1 MKDTGPLH
9 LPDSFPIKIYQR
21 LKTAQAET
29 VADYIIKFS
38 VYLTDKPGSLA
49 DFASLIAS
57 CNGNISFF
65 HYDRS
70 IDSNRV
76 VAEVQMSEQA
86 AIEKLFTALK
96 GSGYAF
102 EKSWT
107 TKEDL
112 QITSLENVLKI
123 KVRLENRAGTLA
135 AFSNLL
141 KTHNANV
148 IYMLYDEDIDP
159 ESADIALATGDL
171 LEIHQ
176 LLDAVNAAGYYYR
189 VLYKGSD
196 EKEVENIIGLKH
208 VEKFFLKLRR
218 LLTDEDFDALKS
230 VVDSS
235 QDLYSDLVKFYE
247 ESGNFLEA
255 GDVFEKI
262 LTLASRSRSS
272 TGPKFHVVEM
282 PPIQVNEQV
291 KLYGFR
297 LPTSENIFLFSN
309 DDEITMIDAAYGV
322 YYEDMKNL
330 LRSKSLDPSKVRR
343 IFLTHPDADHAGTS
357 GYFAEEFGTEVYMH
371 PACQGV
377 IDQSNRAYG
386 TTGRLSNLNKYYTR
400 LINKFTESTFPA
412 GFRYFTVTDSG
423 YEGAFR
429 IIDTFMIGNL
439 QFEVLESHGGH
450 IPGLVFFVNREYG
463 LIFTSDFLINVRS
476 LSSGDREIL
485 GVYRYLLTNPNSDTH
500 VYKRESEA
508 LRDVIMTL
516 DKVLQPSGKHGIVFP
531 GHGDYYRAD
540 ALDTVLSRKK

>member
-1 MKDTGPLH
+1 MKDTGPLNF
-9 LPDSFPIKIYQR
+9 PDSLPIKIYKR
-21 LKTAQAET
+21 LETAPAEA
-29 VADYIIKFS
+29 VADYIVKFP

-57 CNGNISFF
+57 CKGNISFF

-70 IDSNRV
+70 VDSNRV
-76 VAEVQMSEQA
+76 VAEVQMSKKED
-86 AIEKLFTALK
+86 IETLFETLQEN
-96 GSGYAF
+96 GYVF
-102 EKSWT
+102 EKT
-107 TKEDL
+107 HKTKEDL
-112 QITSLENVLKI
+112 GITSLENVLAI

-135 AFSNLL
+135 AFANLL
-141 KTHNANV
+141 KSHRANV

-159 ESADIALATGDL
+159 EAADISLATEDL
-171 LEIHQ
+171 AEINR
-176 LLDAVNAAGYYYR
+176 LLDAINTAGYYYR

-235 QDLYSDLVKFYE
+235 QDLYADLVKFYE

-262 LTLASRSRSS
+262 LTLASKSRSS
-272 TGPKFHVVEM
+272 TGERFSAVEM
-282 PPIQVNEQV
+282 PLIQINEQV
-291 KLYGFR
+291 KLFGFR
-297 LPTSENIFLFSN
+297 LPTSENIYLFSHN
-309 DDEITMIDAAYGV
+309 NEITMIDAAYGV
-322 YYEDMKNL
+322 YYEDIKNL
-330 LRSKSLDPSKVRR
+330 LRRKSLDPSKVKR

-377 IDQSNRAYG
+377 IDQNNRAYG
-386 TTGRLSNLNKYYTR
+386 TTGRLANLNKYYTR

-412 GFRYFTVTDSG
+412 RFRHFALRDSG
-423 YEGAFR
+423 HEGAFK
-429 IIDTFMIGNL
+429 IIDTFMIGDL
-439 QFEVLESHGGH
+439 QFEALESHGGH

-463 LIFTSDFLINVRS
+463 FVFTSDFLINVRS
-476 LSSGDREIL
+476 LSPEDREIL
-485 GVYRYLLTNPNSDTH
+485 GVYRYLLTNPNSDTQ
-500 VYKRESEA
+500 VYKEESEA
-508 LRDVIMTL
+508 LRDVIMTV
-516 DKVLQPSGKHGIVFP
+516 DSVSKASGKHGIVFP

-540 ALDTVLSRKK
+540 AIDTVLSRKK

>member
-1 MKDTGPLH
+1 MKDTGPLNF
-9 LPDSFPIKIYQR
+9 PDSLPIKIYKR
-21 LKTAQAET
+21 FTSAPAEA
-29 VADYIIKFS
+29 VADYIVKFP

-49 DFASLIAS
+49 EFASLIAF

-70 IDSNRV
+70 VDSNRV
-76 VAEVQMSEQA
+76 VAEVQMSKKTD
-86 AIEKLFTALK
+86 IEKLFETLQK
-96 GSGYAF
+96 NGYVF
-102 EKSWT
+102 EKT
-107 TKEDL
+107 RTAKEDL

-135 AFSNLL
+135 GFANLL
-141 KTHNANV
+141 KSHQANV

-159 ESADIALATGDL
+159 EAADIVLATEDL
-171 LEIHQ
+171 SEINR
-176 LLDAVNAAGYYYR
+176 LLDAVNTSGYYYR

-218 LLTDEDFDALKS
+218 LLTDEDFDALRS

-235 QDLYSDLVKFYE
+235 QELYADLVKFYE

-262 LTLASRSRSS
+262 LTLASKSRSS
-272 TGPKFHVVEM
+272 TGQRFSAAEM
-282 PPIQVNEQV
+282 PPVQINQKVT
-291 KLYGFR
+291 LYGFR
-297 LPTSENIFLFSN
+297 LPTSENIYLFSH

-322 YYEDMKNL
+322 YYGDIKNL
-330 LRSKSLDPSKVRR
+330 LRRKSLDPAKVKR

-357 GYFAEEFGTEVYMH
+357 GYFADEFGTEVYMH

-377 IDQSNRAYG
+377 IDENNRAFG
-386 TTGRLSNLNKYYTR
+386 ATGRLANLNKYYTR
-400 LINKFTESTFPA
+400 LINKFTESTFPP
-412 GFRYFTVTDSG
+412 GFRHFTLTDSG

-450 IPGLVFFVNREYG
+450 IPGLVFFLNREYG
-463 LIFTSDFLINVRS
+463 LVFTSDFLINVRS
-476 LSSGDREIL
+476 LSSDDREIL

-516 DKVLQPSGKHGIVFP
+516 DNVLQPSGKHGIVFP

-540 ALDTVLSRKK
+540 AIDTVLSRKK

>member
-1 MKDTGPLH
+1 MKDAGPLNF
-9 LPDSFPIKIYQR
+9 PDSLPIKIYQR
-21 LKTAQAET
+21 LETAPAEAG
-29 VADYIIKFS
+29 ADYIVKFP

-57 CNGNISFF
+57 CSGNISFF

-70 IDSNRV
+70 VDSNRV
-76 VAEVQMSEQA
+76 VAEVQMSQKTD
-86 AIEKLFTALK
+86 IEKLFETLQEN
-96 GSGYAF
+96 GYVF
-102 EKSWT
+102 EKT
-107 TKEDL
+107 RTEKEDL

-135 AFSNLL
+135 GFANLL
-141 KTHNANV
+141 KSHHANV
-148 IYMLYDEDIDP
+148 IYMLYDEDIDL
-159 ESADIALATGDL
+159 EAADIVLATEDL
-171 LEIHQ
+171 SEINR
-176 LLDAVNAAGYYYR
+176 LLDAVNTAGYYYR

-218 LLTDEDFDALKS
+218 LLTDEDFDALRS

-235 QDLYSDLVKFYE
+235 QELYADLVKFYE

-262 LTLASRSRSS
+262 LTLASKSRSS
-272 TGPKFHVVEM
+272 TGQRFSAVEM
-282 PPIQVNEQV
+282 PPVRINRKVT
-291 KLYGFR
+291 LYGFR
-297 LPTSENIFLFSN
+297 LPTSENIYLFSH

-322 YYEDMKNL
+322 YYEDIKNL
-330 LRSKSLDPSKVRR
+330 MRRKSLDPAKVKR

-357 GYFAEEFGTEVYMH
+357 GYFAEEFGTKVYMH

-377 IDQSNRAYG
+377 IDQNNRAYG
-386 TTGRLSNLNKYYTR
+386 TTGRLANLNKYYTR

-412 GFRYFTVTDSG
+412 VFRHFTLTDSG
-423 YEGAFR
+423 YEGAFK

-450 IPGLVFFVNREYG
+450 IPGLVFFVNRQYG
-463 LIFTSDFLINVRS
+463 LVFTSDFLINVRS
-476 LSSGDREIL
+476 LSADDREIL
-485 GVYRYLLTNPNSDTH
+485 GVYRYLLTNPNSDTQT
-500 VYKRESEA
+500 YKRESEA

-516 DKVLQPSGKHGIVFP
+516 DSVSRSTGNHGIVFP

-540 ALDTVLSRKK
+540 AIDTVLSRKK